1 MKIVECE
8 QDSVRFHEQVSYDN
22 VTFVITL
29 DIQNKQ
35 GLKSS
40 SGEYVYFLVFLKPLL
55 DFF

>member
-40 SGEYVYFLVFLKPLL
+40 SGEYMYFLVFLNLY
-55 DFF
+55 